1 MIGKIQMKNKIIDC
15 ITFFNENF
23 IFDLRY
29 NIIKEY
35 VDFFVICESKY
46 DHKGNEKKLNFNLKK
61 YSNDKKIKYLVL
73 DEPFPKKNDPWS
85 NQAIQREF
93 LLKSL
98 TFVNDDDYIFFSD
111 PDEIPNT
118 DIYINF
124 KLEKKYGIFLQKSFN
139 YKFNLYNK
147 YESPWEGTRVCKKK
161 NLKSIDFLRQ
171 KVKSKNLKYGF
182 FRFDKE
188 KNIQIYKNAGWHF
201 NNVMPPE
208 QISLK
213 LKTFA
218 HTEFSKDK
226 YTSFEVIKKK
236 IEQRIDLFER
246 GHNYEKVELDET
258 FPKYLIENKLKYKEY
273 IIN

>member
-1 MIGKIQMKNKIIDC
+1 MKNKIIDC
-15 ITFFNENF
+15 ITFFIENF

-98 TFVNDDDYIFFSD
+98 TFVNDNDYIFFSD

-124 KLEKKYGIFLQKSFN
+124 KLEKKFGIFLQKCFN

-147 YESPWEGTRVCKKK
+147 HESPWEGTRVCKKK

-201 NNVMPPE
+201 NNVMPAE

-218 HTEFSKDK
+218 HIEFSKDK

-236 IEQRIDLFER
+236 IEQKIDLFER

>member
-1 MIGKIQMKNKIIDC
+1 MN
-15 ITFFNENF
+15 
-23 IFDLRY
+23 
-29 NIIKEY
+29 
-35 VDFFVICESKY
+35 
-46 DHKGNEKKLNFNLKK
+46 
-61 YSNDKKIKYLVL
+61 YS
-73 DEPFPKKNDPWS
+73 
-85 NQAIQREF
+85 
-93 LLKSL
+93 
-98 TFVNDDDYIFFSD
+98 
-111 PDEIPNT
+111 
-118 DIYINF
+118 
-124 KLEKKYGIFLQKSFN
+124 
-139 YKFNLYNK
+139 
-147 YESPWEGTRVCKKK
+147 
-161 NLKSIDFLRQ
+161 
-171 KVKSKNLKYGF
+171 F

-226 YTSFEVIKKK
+226 YSSLEVIKKK
-236 IEQRIDLFER
+236 IGQRIDLFER